1 VTSMNPLSCTF
12 SNRTSAGFELG
23 HVLQTRGVGRPGIVL
38 ALPRGGVPVAFE
50 VAQMFGAPLDVM
62 PVRKIALPDNPELA
76 IGAIAGNTIVR
87 ESNLSFEVPTHRFA
101 ALARA
106 QGAELRRRELIY
118 RAGLPPLVLK
128 GLDVLLVDDGLATGC
143 TMLAA
148 VREANSLGA
157 ARVLVAA
164 PVASDTGHALVR
176 AEADEVI
183 AIRIEPH
190 LSSVGAWYDDFTQ
203 VQDSEVCELLARSRT
218 ADRRMQHE
226 SSPPHARGGDAQR

>member
-1 VTSMNPLSCTF
+1 MTTMNPWVSAFT
-12 SNRTSAGFELG
+12 NRTTAGSELG
-23 HVLQTRGVGRPGIVL
+23 HVLQTRGVGSPDIVL

-50 VAQMFGAPLDVM
+50 VAQVLAAPLDVM

-87 ESNLSFEVPTHRFA
+87 EYNLPVEVSTHAFA

-106 QGAELRRRELIY
+106 QRAELRRRERIY

-148 VREANSLGA
+148 VREANRLGA

-164 PVASDTGHALVR
+164 PVTSDTGHALVR

-183 AIRIEPH
+183 ALRIEPH
-190 LSSVGAWYDDFTQ
+190 LSSVGAWYDDFNQ
-203 VQDSEVCELLARSRT
+203 VQDSEVCELLARSRG
-218 ADRRMQHE
+218 ADRRMRHD
-226 SSPPHARGGDAQR
+226 SSSSRARGSTRGD